1 MDKQNYGK
9 SQRQRKGQPAKKRV
23 MASEE
28 TKKNKLSR
36 RKKAK
41 AKTTLRKAFYS
52 VINEIDNDPFLR
64 NYLFLAKPAKNK
76 LVVGGYII
84 VKTDDSY
91 FNIYK
96 KTMDSLIYEN
106 VFIFDAALAIVEA
119 LNTGYEKRVKTI
131 LEAEKIYANNYMEM
145 LFFKQAYK
153 NAVETDLGNAHVFED
168 RYIVVKN
175 RAKRALKEIHKFR
188 IAKK

>member
-1 MDKQNYGK
+1 
-9 SQRQRKGQPAKKRV
+9 

-96 KTMDSLIYEN
+96 KTMDSLVYEN